1 MLRCPQ
7 TATISKGEKPEDFIH
22 LMEAFRKL
30 SSPKDMAQFTELIPG
45 LPEEIALECFT
56 RLPYTSHRVAA
67 QVCRRWG
74 ELLQGKEFYYRRK
87 QTGFTHKAACLVQAL
102 PVLSESDGR
111 KPVRPPSY
119 GISVFD
125 SVSRT
130 WERIAPVPKYPD
142 GLPLFCQVTSS
153 EGKLVVMGGWDP
165 ESYDPVKDVFVYD
178 FTTRRWMQGRDMPS
192 KRSFFAA
199 GELEGRIFVAGGH
212 DDSKNALSTAWV
224 YDVRRDEWS
233 ELTRMSDE
241 RDECQGVVIGSEFWV
256 VSGYGT
262 ESQGGFVKS
271 AESLDLET
279 GRWNRVDEA
288 WGTNQCPRSCVGV
301 GKDGK
306 LFSWAESDTAVGVGA
321 CAVDLGDW
329 TLLTGSSYQGA
340 PQGFFLVERKEGQN
354 GKLERIEVGDGFSGF
369 VQSGCCVEI

>member
-1 MLRCPQ
+1 
-7 TATISKGEKPEDFIH
+7 
-22 LMEAFRKL
+22 MEAFRKL

-74 ELLQGKEFYYRRK
+74 SFFRARSSTTAESKPDSPTK
-87 QTGFTHKAACLVQAL
+87 QLAWFKRSL
-102 PVLSESDGR
+102 
-111 KPVRPPSY
+111 
-119 GISVFD
+119 
-125 SVSRT
+125 T

-178 FTTRRWMQGRDMPS
+178 FTTRRWKQGRDMPS

-329 TLLTGSSYQGA
+329 TLLTGSAYQGA
-340 PQGFFLVERKEGQN
+340 PQGFFWWRERKDKMGNWRE
-354 GKLERIEVGDGFSGF
+354 
-369 VQSGCCVEI
+369 